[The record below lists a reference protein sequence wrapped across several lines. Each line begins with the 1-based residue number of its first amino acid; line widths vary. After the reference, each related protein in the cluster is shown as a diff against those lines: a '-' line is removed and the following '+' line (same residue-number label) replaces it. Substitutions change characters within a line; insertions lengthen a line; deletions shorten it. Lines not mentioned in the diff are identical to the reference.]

1 MIVGNK
7 CSLYERKRQ
16 NKTKY
21 EFVEYVYEDVQSLPP
36 VSEIFQENNTE
47 DFNKRM
53 KELASMLPPRKYN
66 SKN

>member
-1 MIVGNK
+1 MEELLIVGNK
-7 CSLYERKRQ
+7 CSLYERKKQ
-16 NKTKY
+16 NKA
-21 EFVEYVYEDVQSLPP
+21 
-36 VSEIFQENNTE
+36 SEIFVKSTE